1 VPAEQVG
8 GGQQA
13 AFGGPGQEDLPGRA
27 LIEDLQVGHRA
38 RHGLRRSGAGR
49 GHDGHAQAGRDEA
62 ADVGQVVALED
73 HGGAEPGPLAQLVGL
88 PPQRRGRVQADER
101 LGRHLGQP
109 DLPPADQ
116 PMVGQPMVARQG
128 EAERLDRDQP
138 GACRIVRRSP
148 RAELEVGVPAVQDDE
163 VRFVARLGKPEP
175 DARMR
180 GAEAAGQVGDE
191 PGAQRLL
198 EGQRHGAGVRVDEL
212 ADGGDAVV
220 EVVQQ
225 RVQVRLEHRPGV
237 RHPQRPSGAAQQR
250 GADLRL
256 EPGQGPGD
264 AGLGDRLQL
273 ADLGQRGAVGH
284 LLEPAQRVGVHIND
298 SSSWFSCQ

>member
-38 RHGLRRSGAGR
+38 RHGLRRPGAGR
-49 GHDGHAQAGRDEA
+49 GHDGDAQAGRDEA

-73 HGGAEPGPLAQLVGL
+73 HGRAEPGPPAQLVGL
-88 PPQRRGRVQADER
+88 PPQRRGRIQPDER
-101 LGRHLGQP
+101 LGRYLGQP
-109 DLPPADQ
+109 DLPPA
-116 PMVGQPMVARQG
+116 GQPMVARQG

-138 GACRIVRRSP
+138 GARRIVRRSP

-163 VRFVARLGKPEP
+163 IRFVARLGKPEP

-237 RHPQRPSGAAQQR
+237 RHPQGPSGAAQQR

>member
-88 PPQRRGRVQADER
+88 PPQRRGRIQADER

-109 DLPPADQ
+109 DLPPAGQ

-138 GACRIVRRSP
+138 GASRIIRRSP

-163 VRFVARLGKPEP
+163 VRFVARLGEPEA
-175 DARMR
+175 DTRVR
-180 GAEAAGQVGDE
+180 GTEAAGQVGHE

-220 EVVQQ
+220 EVVQ
-225 RVQVRLEHRPGV
+225 
-237 RHPQRPSGAAQQR
+237 
-250 GADLRL
+250 
-256 EPGQGPGD
+256 
-264 AGLGDRLQL
+264 
-273 ADLGQRGAVGH
+273 
-284 LLEPAQRVGVHIND
+284 
-298 SSSWFSCQ
+298 

>member
-38 RHGLRRSGAGR
+38 RHGLGRSGAGR

-73 HGGAEPGPLAQLVGL
+73 HGGTEPGAPAQLVGL

-116 PMVGQPMVARQG
+116 PMVARQG

-138 GACRIVRRSP
+138 GACRIVRRPP

-225 RVQVRLEHRPGV
+225 RVQMRLEHRPGV

-256 EPGQGPGD
+256 EPGQSPGD

-284 LLEPAQRVGVHIND
+284 LLEPAQRIGVHIND